1 MSLKQVSYPLL
12 SDIIVNHISVVDML
26 KWNNSL
32 SKAPQLYATFYAVKS
47 TKMDENQFSFFS
59 ELEIIQWFWIYSGF
73 FFAVPR
79 TRQKYQSHSVFL
91 LDVVLCLKN
100 TSPDTNNKPDTHV
113 SVVHY
118 IIIHAFFISNP

>member
-73 FFAVPR
+73 F
-79 TRQKYQSHSVFL
+79 L
-91 LDVVLCLKN
+91 LYLERDKN
-100 TSPDTNNKPDTHV
+100 TRAIP
-113 SVVHY
+113 
-118 IIIHAFFISNP
+118 FFYLT